1 MFDELK
7 PCPFCGG
14 EAHLF
19 VNDGV
24 RVFCPKCG
32 GSTKV
37 LVDGLSSK
45 GVTGN
50 AIKAVIEAWNR
61 REGFSQDNAIPNV
74 CEFEVTFPPN
84 TMFGT
89 VKMNGETFQAYLG
102 EYSEHTLTTPQG
114 ESMKRKFTIIEA

>member
-37 LVDGLSSK
+37 LVDGLSSR

-61 REGFSQDNAIPNV
+61 RCSQ
-74 CEFEVTFPPN
+74 
-84 TMFGT
+84 
-89 VKMNGETFQAYLG
+89 
-102 EYSEHTLTTPQG
+102 
-114 ESMKRKFTIIEA
+114 